1 MEEPIKSE
9 KIENAIAAFRNPYS
23 CAQTIYAAFA
33 DTVDEEK
40 LAYYKAMSG
49 GRCEGGF
56 CGALFAARNF
66 VPEEKRGELDKFFE
80 ENTGALSCRE
90 IKANF
95 KTPCADCV
103 KFAAEGILKFSK

>member
-1 MEEPIKSE
+1 MEKNTD
-9 KIENAIAAFRNPYS
+9 KIENAIATFRNPYS

-33 DTVDEEK
+33 DKIDEEK

-49 GRCEGGF
+49 GRSECGF

-80 ENTGALSCRE
+80 ENTGALTCKE
-90 IKANF
+90 IKTKF

-103 KFAAEGILKFSK
+103 KFAGMGILKFSK

>member
-1 MEEPIKSE
+1 MEKNTD
-9 KIENAIAAFRNPYS
+9 KIENAIATFRNPYS

-33 DTVDEEK
+33 DKIDEEK

-49 GRCEGGF
+49 GRSEGGF

-66 VPEEKRGELDKFFE
+66 VPLTCK
-80 ENTGALSCRE
+80 E
-90 IKANF
+90 IKTKF

-103 KFAAEGILKFSK
+103 KFAGMGILKFSK